1 MVTLLTHRFCALFFL
16 FFHLFTVF
24 ITFISIPF
32 PYVCRNIIFSKSFL
46 LSTNKHAII
55 RYQTLDKCFCNV
67 GRNYAIEDLVK
78 ECNKSIYEY
87 TGKEEG
93 VKKRQLYE
101 DIKFMESDQGWS
113 IELKKVKDGRRVF
126 YKYEDSNFSISN
138 QPLNETE
145 ANQLREALLTLDRFK
160 GLPQYNWVN
169 EINARLESS
178 FNLKQQKEIII
189 SFEQNEY
196 LKGLE
201 YIPELYNSILYKK
214 VLNISYRSFTSDI
227 TNNISISPYYLKQ
240 FNMRWFLFGKSESYT
255 NITNLALDRIEKIV
269 PDNQDYVETDIDF
282 NEYFDDVVGVT
293 ITSTKIENIIL
304 KVDNSLIPYIL
315 TKPLHGS
322 QKIKNNHNDFEV
334 NLKLIPNYEL
344 ETLILSFGEKIQVL
358 EPITLVEKVKER
370 INKMKNNY

>member
-1 MVTLLTHRFCALFFL
+1 M
-16 FFHLFTVF
+16 
-24 ITFISIPF
+24 
-32 PYVCRNIIFSKSFL
+32 
-46 LSTNKHAII
+46 STNKHAII
-55 RYQTLDKCFCNV
+55 RYQTLDKCFRNS
-67 GRNYAIEDLVK
+67 GRNYAIEDLVR

-93 VKKRQLYE
+93 IKKRQLYD
-101 DIKFMESDQGWS
+101 DIRFMESDQGWS

-160 GLPQYNWVN
+160 GLPQYNWIN

-178 FNLKQQKEIII
+178 FNLKQQNDIII

-201 YIPELYNSILYKK
+201 YIPEIYNAILYKK
-214 VLNISYRSFTSDI
+214 VLHIEYKNFKTKISTTI
-227 TNNISISPYYLKQ
+227 IINPYYLKQ
-240 FNMRWFLFGKSESYT
+240 YNMRWFLFGKSHGYET
-255 NITNLALDRIEKIV
+255 ITNLALDRIEKITSGSEE
-269 PDNQDYVETDIDF
+269 YMETDIDF
-282 NEYFDDVVGVT
+282 SEYFEDIIGVT
-293 ITSTKIENIIL
+293 IPNENVVDIIL
-304 KVDNSLIPYIL
+304 KVDKTLIPYIT

-322 QKIKNNHNDFEV
+322 QKIKEKDNNIEV
-334 NLKLIPNYEL
+334 HLKLIPNYEL

-358 EPITLVEKVKER
+358 EPTTLVQKVKDR
-370 INKMKNNY
+370 INIMKSNY